1 MTLKNPRIRTALM
14 GLTVLLLI
22 NLVGDYFNDYTA
34 QLWWS
39 NWFPAY
45 AAFSVLW
52 IGSLRRKGLCCQN
65 AYQGSYQSSY
75 QSNDQK
81 HA

>member
-14 GLTVLLLI
+14 ALNVLLLI

-45 AAFSVLW
+45 AAFGVLW
-52 IGSLRRKGLCCQN
+52 FTAIRRKGLCCQ
-65 AYQGSYQSSY
+65 SSN
-75 QSNDQK
+75 QNSHQKFHQNDHQ
-81 HA
+81 